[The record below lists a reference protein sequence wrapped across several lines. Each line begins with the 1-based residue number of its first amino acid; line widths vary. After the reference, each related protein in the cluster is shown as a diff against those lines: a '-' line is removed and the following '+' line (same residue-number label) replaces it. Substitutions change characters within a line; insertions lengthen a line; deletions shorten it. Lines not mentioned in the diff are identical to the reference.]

1 MKTTTIGLDLAKN
14 VFPVHGVDDAG
25 RTVLR
30 KKLRRAEVLSFFGSL
45 PPALVGIEACGG
57 AHHWARELSKLGH
70 DVRLMPPAYVKPYVK
85 RGKTDAIDAEAI
97 CEAVTRPTMRFVA
110 PKSEEQQSAG
120 VELKV
125 RQLLVQQ
132 RTRCVN
138 ALRGH
143 LAEFGIVAAK
153 GMGKVSD
160 LVAVVRDLEDD
171 RLPDAAREAL
181 LDLTRQIETADDGIR
196 RLETRLVRRS
206 RTDER
211 ARRLATIPGVGAITA
226 AALQATAVD
235 PAAFRSARHF
245 AAWLG
250 LTPRANSSG
259 GRERRGGISKQG
271 NRMLRSLLVLGA
283 TARLRYLRAAPE
295 RADWAS
301 RLLARRPFKVVA
313 VALANKMARVAWAL
327 LVRGGTYRMATP
339 ASWLFEIGRPYRLI
353 EGKRC
358 QRGDDSNRSASR
370 SRVTP
375 CPSTRLQAR
384 HFDGALAPLS
394 SSGSA
399 TVPVAQRDRTHD
411 RTYLAGFAN

>member
-1 MKTTTIGLDLAKN
+1 METTTIGLDLAKN
-14 VFPVHGVDDAG
+14 VFQVHGVDETD

-110 PKSEEQQSAG
+110 PKSEEQQSTG

-259 GRERRGGISKQG
+259 GKERRGGISKQG

-339 ASWLFEIGRPYRLI
+339 AS
-353 EGKRC
+353 
-358 QRGDDSNRSASR
+358 
-370 SRVTP
+370 
-375 CPSTRLQAR
+375 
-384 HFDGALAPLS
+384 
-394 SSGSA
+394 
-399 TVPVAQRDRTHD
+399 
-411 RTYLAGFAN
+411 